1 MGETPV
7 GPDEARELLQ
17 DELAKPAYQE
27 AQPSLL
33 ERAVQ
38 AALDW
43 ILEALSGIRSVGA
56 GPGTLLLAAGAVLI
70 IVVAVLLIRPR
81 LNARADRTQRA
92 VFSTGAA
99 LPAAEH
105 RRRAAAAAGA
115 GRWSEALAERLR
127 AVVRDAEERGLLEE
141 RLSRTATEAAAG
153 LAPAF
158 PGSAGEIRW
167 LAERFNEVQYG
178 RGAAS
183 EADEADAARAEAL
196 DAALA
201 AGVPAGGGVPAGEG
215 VPGAAR

>member
-1 MGETPV
+1 MRETPV
-7 GPDEARELLQ
+7 DRDEARELLR
-17 DELAKPAYQE
+17 DELAKPLYQE

-33 ERAVQ
+33 ERAIQ

-43 ILEALSGIRSVGA
+43 MMEALSGIRSVGA

-81 LNARADRTQRA
+81 LNARADRAQRA

-105 RRRAAAAAGA
+105 RRRAAAAAAA
-115 GRWSEALAERLR
+115 GRWSEALAERVR
-127 AVVRDAEERGLLEE
+127 AVVRDAEERGILEE

-158 PGSAGEIRW
+158 PASAGEIRW

-183 EADEADAARAEAL
+183 AADEADAARAAAL

-201 AGVPAGGGVPAGEG
+201 GGLPAAGS

>member
-1 MGETPV
+1 MRETPV
-7 GPDEARELLQ
+7 DRDEARELLRE
-17 DELAKPAYQE
+17 ELAKPAYQE

-38 AALDW
+38 AAFDW
-43 ILEALSGIRSVGA
+43 FLEALSGIRTVGA

-70 IVVAVLLIRPR
+70 IVVAVVLIRPR
-81 LNARADRTQRA
+81 LNARADRAQRA
-92 VFSTGAA
+92 VFSTGAT

-105 RRRAAAAAGA
+105 RRLAAAAAGA
-115 GRWSEALAERLR
+115 GRWNEALAERLR
-127 AVVRDAEERGLLEE
+127 AVVRDAEERGILEE

-158 PGSAGEIRW
+158 PGSAAEIRW

-183 EADEADAARAEAL
+183 EADESDAARAQAL

-201 AGVPAGGGVPAGEG
+201 GGVPAGEG